1 MLLLIY
7 IKKGKDMKIKTN
19 KNPKDLKCDVLA
31 INMFEDGKTSQ
42 ELANK
47 YALEEDNFKGKFK
60 ESYLLQTYD
69 KISAR
74 KILVIGMGK
83 KEDLTPDKVREIG
96 AKITNKVKS
105 IKAKSVSIDFENIE
119 EYKGALAEGVLI
131 GNYKFDK
138 YKSDKKDSEEE
149 IEISID
155 ISEDTLK
162 RAELTISAMETA
174 RNMANEPAA
183 VMTPTKLAEIAQ
195 NLNLNTKVYS
205 GYEIEEMNM
214 GAFYAVSKGSSEDP
228 KFIHITYS
236 PKNAKK
242 KIAIIGKGITF
253 DSGGLNIKPASSM
266 LTMRDDMSAAA
277 CVLGVMGKLKEL
289 NAEVE
294 VHGIIAACENMPGCS
309 AYKQGDVLT
318 ARNGKTIEVDNTDA
332 EGRLTLADALCYA
345 CELEVDE
352 VIDLA
357 TLTGACMVALGTQA
371 AGIFGNDQDLIDR
384 LIKSADEAG
393 ERYWQL
399 PMYKEYGDGLKSE
412 MADMKN
418 SGGRWGG
425 ASSAAIFLQN
435 FVKDGQKWAHIDIAG
450 TAFLDSAQK
459 YYTKGATGAGVR
471 ALINY
476 ILK

>member
-1 MLLLIY
+1 
-7 IKKGKDMKIKTN
+7 MKIAIN
-19 KNPKDLKCDVLA
+19 NNPKEQKCDVLV
-31 INMFEDGKTSQ
+31 INLFEGEKTSQ

-47 YALEEDNFKGKFK
+47 YAVEEDNFKGKFK

-69 KISAR
+69 KIPAR
-74 KILVIGMGK
+74 KILVMGMGK
-83 KEDLTPDKVREIG
+83 KEDLTSDKIREIG
-96 AKITNKVKS
+96 AKITNKVNS
-105 IKAKSVSIDFENIE
+105 IKAKSIAIDFDNIE
-119 EYKGALAEGVLI
+119 EYKRELVEGLLI
-131 GNYKFDK
+131 GDYKFNK
-138 YKSDKKDSEEE
+138 YKSEKEEEE
-149 IEISID
+149 IETEVLLD
-155 ISEDTLK
+155 VDKETLT
-162 RAELTISAMETA
+162 RAEITISSMETA

-195 NLNLNTKVYS
+195 SLDLNTKVYS

-228 KFIHITYS
+228 KFIHMTYS
-236 PKNAKK
+236 PKDAKK

-277 CVLGVMGKLKEL
+277 CVIGIMSKLKEL
-289 NAEVE
+289 NAQVE

-399 PMYKEYGDGLKSE
+399 PMYKEYGETLKSE
-412 MADMKN
+412 IADMRN
-418 SGGRWGG
+418 SGSRWGG

-450 TAFLDSAQK
+450 TAFLDSPQK
-459 YYTKGATGAGVR
+459 YYIKGATGAGVR

-476 ILK
+476 ILKA

>member
-1 MLLLIY
+1 
-7 IKKGKDMKIKTN
+7 MKIERN
-19 KNPKDLKCDVLA
+19 ENLKEKECDVLVV
-31 INMFEDGKTSQ
+31 NMSENGKTSQ

-47 YALEEDNFKGKFK
+47 YAVEEDNFKGKFK
-60 ESYLLQTYD
+60 ETYLLQTYG
-69 KISAR
+69 KIPAR
-74 KILVIGMGK
+74 KILVMGTGK
-83 KEDLTPDKVREIG
+83 KEDLTSDKVRELG
-96 AKITNKVKS
+96 AKITNKINS
-105 IKAKSVSIDFENIE
+105 IKAKTVAVDFENID
-119 EYKGALAEGVLI
+119 EYKKELAEGLLI

-138 YKSDKKDSEEE
+138 YKSDKEENE
-149 IEISID
+149 QETTIFLNID
-155 ISEDTLK
+155 ENVLK
-162 RAELTISAMETA
+162 TAKITISAMETA
-174 RNMANEPAA
+174 RNLANESAS

-195 NLNLNTKVYS
+195 GLGLNTRVYS

-214 GAFYAVSKGSSEDP
+214 GAFSAVAKGSSEDP

-236 PKNAKK
+236 PKDAKK

-277 CVLGVMGKLKEL
+277 CVIGVMSKLKEL
-289 NAEVE
+289 NAQVE

-384 LIKSADEAG
+384 LINSADKAG

-399 PMYKEYGDGLKSE
+399 PMYKEYGETLKSE
-412 MADMKN
+412 MADMRN
-418 SGGRWGG
+418 SGSRWGG

-435 FVKDGQKWAHIDIAG
+435 FVKEGQKWAHIDIAG
-450 TAFLDSAQK
+450 VAFLDSAQK

-476 ILK
+476 ITE

>member
-1 MLLLIY
+1 
-7 IKKGKDMKIKTN
+7 MKIERN
-19 KNPKDLKCDVLA
+19 ENLKEQVCDVLVV
-31 INMFEDGKTSQ
+31 NMFEGEKTSQ

-47 YALEEDNFKGKFK
+47 YAVEEDNFKGKFK

-69 KISAR
+69 KIPAR
-74 KILVIGMGK
+74 KILVMGIGK
-83 KEDLTPDKVREIG
+83 KEDLTSDKVREIG
-96 AKITNKVKS
+96 AKITNKVNS
-105 IKAKSVSIDFENIE
+105 IKAKTVAVDFENLDK
-119 EYKGALAEGVLI
+119 YKRELAEGLLI

-138 YKSDKKDSEEE
+138 YKSNKDEDNEEE
-149 IEISID
+149 IIVSLDIKEDDLKIAEI
-155 ISEDTLK
+155 
-162 RAELTISAMETA
+162 TISAMETA
-174 RNMANEPAA
+174 RNYANEPAS

-195 NLNLNTKVYS
+195 NIELNTKVYS

-214 GAFYAVSKGSSEDP
+214 GAFYAVGKGSSEDP
-228 KFIHITYS
+228 KFIHITYA

-277 CVLGVMGKLKEL
+277 CVLGVMSKLKEL
-289 NAEVE
+289 NAQIE

-309 AYKQGDVLT
+309 AYKQGDILT

-345 CELEVDE
+345 CELKVDE

-384 LIKSADEAG
+384 LIKSADKAG

-435 FVKDGQKWAHIDIAG
+435 FVKEGQKWAHIDIAG
-450 TAFLDSAQK
+450 VAFLDSAQK
-459 YYTKGATGAGVR
+459 YYIKGATGAGVR
-471 ALINY
+471 TLINY
-476 ILK
+476 ILNN

>member
-1 MLLLIY
+1 
-7 IKKGKDMKIKTN
+7 MKIVI
-19 KNPKDLKCDVLA
+19 KDNLKEQKCDVLV
-31 INMFEDGKTSQ
+31 INLFEGEKTSQ
-42 ELANK
+42 DLANQ
-47 YALEEDNFKGKFK
+47 YAIEEDHFKGKFK
-60 ESYLLQTYD
+60 ETYLLQTYE
-69 KISAR
+69 KIPAR
-74 KILVIGMGK
+74 KILVVGMGK
-83 KEDLTPDKVREIG
+83 KEDLTLDKIREIG
-96 AKITNKVKS
+96 AKITNKVNS
-105 IKAKSVSIDFENIE
+105 IKAKSVAVDFVNVE
-119 EYKGALAEGVLI
+119 EYKGALVEGLLI
-131 GNYKFDK
+131 GDYKFNK
-138 YKSDKKDSEEE
+138 YKSEKKDDEDEKETEVMLNIEENVL
-149 IEISID
+149 
-155 ISEDTLK
+155 T

-183 VMTPTKLAEIAQ
+183 GMTPSKPAEIAQ
-195 NLNLNTKVYS
+195 SLNLNTKVYS

-228 KFIHITYS
+228 KFIHITYA
-236 PKNAKK
+236 PKDAKK

-277 CVLGVMGKLKEL
+277 CVIGIMSKLKEL
-289 NAEVE
+289 NAQIE

-352 VIDLA
+352 VIDIA

-399 PMYKEYGDGLKSE
+399 PMYKEYGDGLKSD

-435 FVKDGQKWAHIDIAG
+435 FVKEGQKWAHIDIAG

-459 YYTKGATGAGVR
+459 YFIKGATGSGVR

-476 ILK
+476 ILKG

>member
-1 MLLLIY
+1 
-7 IKKGKDMKIKTN
+7 MKIERN
-19 KNPKDLKCDVLA
+19 ENLKEKECDVLV
-31 INMFEDGKTSQ
+31 INMSENGKTSQ

-47 YALEEDNFKGKFK
+47 YAVEEDNFKGKFK
-60 ESYLLQTYD
+60 ETYLLQTYG
-69 KISAR
+69 KIPAR
-74 KILVIGMGK
+74 KILVMGTGK
-83 KEDLTPDKVREIG
+83 KEDLTSDKVRELG
-96 AKITNKVKS
+96 AKITNKINS
-105 IKAKSVSIDFENIE
+105 IKAKTVAVDFENID
-119 EYKGALAEGVLI
+119 EYKKELAEGLLI

-138 YKSDKKDSEEE
+138 YKSDKEENEQETTIFLNIDEKALKTAE
-149 IEISID
+149 I
-155 ISEDTLK
+155 
-162 RAELTISAMETA
+162 TISAMETA
-174 RNMANEPAA
+174 RNLANESAS

-195 NLNLNTKVYS
+195 GLGLNTRVYS

-214 GAFYAVSKGSSEDP
+214 GAFSAVAKGSSENP

-236 PKNAKK
+236 PKDAKK

-277 CVLGVMGKLKEL
+277 CVIGVMSKLKEL
-289 NAEVE
+289 NAQVE

-384 LIKSADEAG
+384 LINSADKAG

-399 PMYKEYGDGLKSE
+399 PMYKEYGETLKSE
-412 MADMKN
+412 MADMRN
-418 SGGRWGG
+418 SGSRWGG

-435 FVKDGQKWAHIDIAG
+435 FVKEGQKWAHIDIAG
-450 TAFLDSAQK
+450 VAFLDSAQK

-476 ILK
+476 ITE

>member
-1 MLLLIY
+1 M
-7 IKKGKDMKIKTN
+7 
-19 KNPKDLKCDVLA
+19 
-31 INMFEDGKTSQ
+31 
-42 ELANK
+42 
-47 YALEEDNFKGKFK
+47 
-60 ESYLLQTYD
+60 
-69 KISAR
+69 
-74 KILVIGMGK
+74 
-83 KEDLTPDKVREIG
+83 
-96 AKITNKVKS
+96 
-105 IKAKSVSIDFENIE
+105 
-119 EYKGALAEGVLI
+119 I

-138 YKSDKKDSEEE
+138 YKSDKEENE
-149 IEISID
+149 QETTIFLNID
-155 ISEDTLK
+155 ENVLK
-162 RAELTISAMETA
+162 TAKITISAMETA
-174 RNMANEPAA
+174 RNLANESAS

-195 NLNLNTKVYS
+195 GLGLNTRVYS

-214 GAFYAVSKGSSEDP
+214 GAFSAVAKGSSEDP

-236 PKNAKK
+236 PKDAKK

-277 CVLGVMGKLKEL
+277 CVIGVMSKLKEL
-289 NAEVE
+289 NAQVE

-384 LIKSADEAG
+384 LINSADKAG

-399 PMYKEYGDGLKSE
+399 PMYKEYGETLKSE
-412 MADMKN
+412 MADMRN
-418 SGGRWGG
+418 SGSRWGG

-435 FVKDGQKWAHIDIAG
+435 FVKEGQKWAHIDIAG
-450 TAFLDSAQK
+450 VAFLDSAQK

-476 ILK
+476 ITE

>member
-1 MLLLIY
+1 
-7 IKKGKDMKIKTN
+7 MKIVI
-19 KNPKDLKCDVLA
+19 KDNLKEQKCDVLA
-31 INMFEDGKTSQ
+31 INLFEGEKTSQ

-47 YALEEDNFKGKFK
+47 YAIEEDNFKGKFK
-60 ESYLLQTYD
+60 ETYLLQTYD
-69 KISAR
+69 KIPAR
-74 KILVIGMGK
+74 KLLVVGMGK
-83 KEDLTPDKVREIG
+83 KEDLTSDKIREIG
-96 AKITNKVKS
+96 AKITNKINS
-105 IKAKSVSIDFENIE
+105 IKAKSVAVDFENIE
-119 EYKGALAEGVLI
+119 EYKGALAEGLLI
-131 GNYKFDK
+131 GDYKFNK
-138 YKSDKKDSEEE
+138 YKSDKKDEEAE
-149 IEISID
+149 TEVAINIKED
-155 ISEDTLK
+155 ILT
-162 RAELTISAMETA
+162 RAEITISAMETA

-183 VMTPTKLAEIAQ
+183 VMTPSKVAEIAQ
-195 NLNLNTKVYS
+195 NLDLNTKVYS

-214 GAFYAVSKGSSEDP
+214 GAFFAVSKGSSEDP
-228 KFIHITYS
+228 KFIHITYA
-236 PKNAKK
+236 PKDAKK

-277 CVLGVMGKLKEL
+277 CVIGIMSKLKEL
-289 NAEVE
+289 NAQVE

-352 VIDLA
+352 VIDIA

-371 AGIFGNDQDLIDR
+371 AGIFGNDQELIDN
-384 LIKSADEAG
+384 LVKAADEAG

-435 FVKDGQKWAHIDIAG
+435 FVKEGQKWAHIDIAG
-450 TAFLDSAQK
+450 VAFLDSAQK
-459 YYTKGATGAGVR
+459 YYIKGATGAGVR

-476 ILK
+476 ILKG